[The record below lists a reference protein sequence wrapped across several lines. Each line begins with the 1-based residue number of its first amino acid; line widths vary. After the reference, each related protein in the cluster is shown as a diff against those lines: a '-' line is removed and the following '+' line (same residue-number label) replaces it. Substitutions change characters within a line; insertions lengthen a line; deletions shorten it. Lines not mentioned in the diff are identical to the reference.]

1 MEREGEGDVGWGG
14 GGQRER
20 EKGDTSA
27 ANCPRQLAIVQA
39 SATYTYM
46 HAILER
52 HTYPI
57 NASLSHNS
65 ERANWDGSL
74 GEGERERERERGR
87 EARDTHRDGAVL
99 VPAP

>member
-1 MEREGEGDVGWGG
+1 
-14 GGQRER
+14 
-20 EKGDTSA
+20 
-27 ANCPRQLAIVQA
+27 
-39 SATYTYM
+39 M

-74 GEGERERERERGR
+74 GEGERERERERR
-87 EARDTHRDGAVL
+87 ETHTEMGQY
-99 VPAP
+99 

>member
-74 GEGERERERERGR
+74 GEGERERERERR
-87 EARDTHRDGAVL
+87 ETHTEMGQY
-99 VPAP
+99 